1 MRLYLVRHPKP
12 SSTGALCYGRIDVAV
27 DSTAFAAAL
36 AEVRR
41 RIPAAILRAAPIY
54 TSPLSRCAHFASALA
69 QPRAAIVADELVE
82 IDFGRWEGKPWDD
95 IPRDEL
101 DAWAEDL
108 WGYRAG
114 GGESAEMLATRWQR
128 WRDRVSPSHPDA
140 VIAVTHAG
148 VIRVA
153 LARAGRLAMSD
164 LARSSIGF
172 GSVHC
177 IDHADATL
185 GSRSETRVG
194 A

>member
-12 SSTGALCYGRIDVAV
+12 SSMEGLCYGRIDVAA
-27 DSTAFAAAL
+27 DSAAFVAAI

-41 RIPAAILRAAPIY
+41 CIPAAILRSAPIY

-69 QPRAAIVADELVE
+69 EPRPAIVADELAE
-82 IDFGRWEGKPWDD
+82 IDFGCWEGKSWDD

-101 DAWAEDL
+101 DAWAKDL

-140 VIAVTHAG
+140 VMAVTHAG

-153 LARAGRLAMSD
+153 LARAGRLALSD

-177 IDHADATL
+177 IDDADATL
-185 GSRSETRVG
+185 GS
-194 A
+194 